1 MNPMKVGQV
10 YYPKTPIT
18 TSKNISTVNTVKS
31 LDKSNGLSFAH
42 LLDESLNSNSLLFS
56 QHAQNRLS
64 ERGINLS
71 LEQIDRLYQGLEK
84 AKQKGSKESLF
95 LMENLAFVVSVK
107 NQTVITAMDKENM
120 SEQVITNIDSAVLL

>member
-1 MNPMKVGQV
+1 MNSMKIGQV

-18 TSKNISTVNTVKS
+18 TSKNIFTVNTVKS
-31 LDKSNGLSFAH
+31 LSKPNGLSFAH
-42 LLDESLNSNSLLFS
+42 LLEKSIRKEPLKFS

-71 LEQIDRLYQGLEK
+71 LEQIDRLCQGLEK

-95 LMENLAFVVSVK
+95 LMEDLAFVVSVK